1 MDKSKGKKSADKAKE
16 QFDAQL
22 EANEAQVD
30 ANESVIQSQLDDDL
44 DDNLDGGMSSGM
56 DPSDDGRAKGTDAAN
71 LENAETGGVNKN
83 QAKFPIIGIGA
94 SAGGLEALQEFFD
107 NMIPDPGAAFVVIQH
122 LSPDYKSFMGELLGR
137 HTSIPIEVVKDK
149 TKVEINHI
157 YLIPPKMNMT
167 IRGGVLYLKEIVGR
181 SLNLPIDIFFRSLA
195 EDQQN
200 NAVAIILSGT
210 GSDGTLGIRA
220 IKEFG
225 GVTMVQDDQTAKFDG
240 MPRSS
245 ISTGMVDLVLSPDEL
260 AKELA
265 NYIKHPIINHT
276 SPVEDQ
282 LMQNQSLYNKIIA
295 ILHEAK
301 NVDFSTYKQNTI
313 IRRLEKR
320 ISINRF
326 VKVIDYVS
334 YLAATPKEINAL
346 FNDLLIGVTR
356 FFRDEKAFEVL
367 ADSILPSIFERHVD
381 KSEIRIWV
389 PGCSTGEEAY
399 TVAMLIKDYMLRN
412 SILNDVKI
420 FATDIDED
428 SLNYAGAGFYPSN
441 ISADV
446 PPKYL
451 TKYFVRHDNGY
462 QINDN
467 IRRMIIFAR
476 HNVIDEPP
484 FSKLDMV
491 SCRNLLIYI
500 DLETQQKILSTFHV
514 CLKPD
519 GVLFLGS
526 SESLGKIADGFDIL
540 DSKAKIF
547 KKRNRF
553 KPEFYP
559 ASSMSMPLHRNRT
572 ELMVQ
577 NAGNLLKQGSR
588 HLSYV
593 FEDIVNAFLPPSVI
607 IDANY
612 NILYFIRNAGDFL
625 QLPQGEMTA
634 NLLKMLPKEVSV
646 AVSSVIRRAEKK
658 KNSIIST
665 EIATKN
671 QQLNITCKRI
681 ITSDD
686 DFSCYYISFA
696 EQVIKNSP
704 QIEVKSLPQD
714 LSNQYQER
722 IEELE
727 REIQHKNESL
737 QATVEELE
745 TSNEELQSS
754 NEELIASNEELQST
768 NEELQSVNE
777 ELYTV
782 NAEHLRKIDEMT
794 ELNSDY
800 DNLLNNT
807 QIGTLF
813 LDKNLVIRKVSKVAC
828 EITNILQADVGRPIH
843 HLALSALYPSFLNDV
858 DKVSESLDSIERELP
873 YKNKVYLMRI
883 VPYRTKDN
891 AVKGIIITFV
901 EFSSL
906 KGAVPAVGDKADKKS
921 KGK

>member
-1 MDKSKGKKSADKAKE
+1 MNKEKENNKDQKENSNKVPESEVEVKGGTEVEVK
-16 QFDAQL
+16 
-22 EANEAQVD
+22 
-30 ANESVIQSQLDDDL
+30 
-44 DDNLDGGMSSGM
+44 GG
-56 DPSDDGRAKGTDAAN
+56 ATEAAN
-71 LENAETGGVNKN
+71 FENMETGGVNKN
-83 QAKFPIIGIGA
+83 QAEFPIVGIGA

-137 HTSIPIEVVKDK
+137 HTTIPIQVVRDK
-149 TKVEINHI
+149 TKIEINHI

-195 EDQQN
+195 EDQQS
-200 NAVAIILSGT
+200 NAVGIIMSGT

-225 GVTMVQDDQTAKFDG
+225 GMTMVQDDQTAKFDG

-245 ISTGMVDLVLSPDEL
+245 ISTGMVDLVLSPDDL

-282 LMQNQSLYNKIIA
+282 LMQNQSLYSKIIA

-313 IRRLEKR
+313 VRRLEKR

-334 YLAATPKEINAL
+334 YLATTPKEINAL

-356 FFRDEKAFEVL
+356 FFRDEKAFDIL
-367 ADSILPSIFERHVD
+367 ADSILPTIFEKHTD
-381 KSEIRIWV
+381 KSEIRVWV

-399 TVAMLIKDYMLRN
+399 TIAILIKDYMLRN
-412 SILNDVKI
+412 SILNDIKI

-428 SLNYAGAGFYPSN
+428 SLNFASSGFYPNN

-451 TKYFVRHDNGY
+451 AKFFTRHDNGY
-462 QINDN
+462 QINDS

-500 DLETQQKILSTFHV
+500 DLETQLQILSTFHV

-519 GVLFLGS
+519 GILFLGS

-559 ASSMSMPLHRNRT
+559 ASSMSVPLHRNRT
-572 ELMVQ
+572 EMSLVS
-577 NAGNLLKQGSR
+577 AGNLLKQGSR

-607 IDANY
+607 IDSNY

-634 NLLKMLPKEVSV
+634 NLLKMLSKEVAV

-658 KNSIIST
+658 GGEIISM
-665 EIATKN
+665 EIVTPK
-671 QQLNITCKRI
+671 QELNIICKRV
-681 ITSDD
+681 ITADEE
-686 DFSCYYISFA
+686 FSCYYISFA
-696 EQVIKNSP
+696 EQPAKNVP
-704 QIEVKSLPQD
+704 LTKKECIPID
-714 LSNQYQER
+714 LNNQYQER

-782 NAEHLRKIDEMT
+782 NAEHLRKIEEMT
-794 ELNSDY
+794 ELNADY

-813 LDKNLVIRKVSKVAC
+813 LDKDLVIRKVSKVATD
-828 EITNILQADVGRPIH
+828 ITNILQSDIGRSVH
-843 HLALSALYPSFLNDV
+843 HLALSSLYPTFLKDV
-858 DKVSESLDSIERELP
+858 DKVNETLQSIEREIP
-873 YKNKVYLMRI
+873 FHNKVYFMRI
-883 VPYRTKDN
+883 VPYRTKEK
-891 AVKGIIITFV
+891 AVKGIIITFI
-901 EFSSL
+901 EFTAL
-906 KGAVPAVGDKADKKS
+906 KEN
-921 KGK
+921 KGNNP

>member
-1 MDKSKGKKSADKAKE
+1 MSKNAEKATDAIEPQAKE
-16 QFDAQL
+16 VDSTESENVERTETAKVN
-22 EANEAQVD
+22 EANTT
-30 ANESVIQSQLDDDL
+30 ANENV
-44 DDNLDGGMSSGM
+44 
-56 DPSDDGRAKGTDAAN
+56 
-71 LENAETGGVNKN
+71 ENTETAGVNKN
-83 QAKFPIIGIGA
+83 QAAFPIIGIGA

-107 NMIPDPGAAFVVIQH
+107 NMIMDPGAAFVVIQH

-137 HTSIPIEVVKDK
+137 HTNIPIEVVKDN
-149 TKVEINHI
+149 TKIKINHI

-167 IRGGVLYLKEIVGR
+167 IKGGTLYLKEIIGR

-195 EDQQN
+195 EDQQG
-200 NAVAIILSGT
+200 NAVAVILSGT

-225 GVTMVQDDQTAKFDG
+225 GVTMVQDDQSAKFDG

-245 ISTGMVDLVLSPDEL
+245 ISTGMVDLVLPPDEL

-265 NYIKHPIINHT
+265 SYIKHPIINHT

-367 ADSILPSIFERHVD
+367 SESILPTIFEKHTD

-389 PGCSTGEEAY
+389 PGCSTGEEAF
-399 TVAMLIKDYMLRN
+399 TIAILLKDYMSKN

-428 SLNYAGAGFYPSN
+428 SLNYAGTGFYPSN

-446 PPKYL
+446 PQRYL
-451 TKYFVRHDNGY
+451 NKYFSRHDNGY

-519 GVLFLGS
+519 GILYLGS
-526 SESLGKIADGFDIL
+526 SESLGKLADGFDIL

-553 KPEFYP
+553 KPDFLP
-559 ASSMSMPLHRNRT
+559 ASSLSMPLHRNRA
-572 ELMVQ
+572 EFNLQ
-577 NAGNLLKQGSR
+577 NAGNMLRQGSR

-593 FEDIVNAFLPPSVI
+593 FEDIVNSFLPPSVVV
-607 IDANY
+607 DSSC
-612 NILYFIRNAGDFL
+612 NILYTIRNAGSLL
-625 QLPQGEMTA
+625 QLPQGQITS

-646 AVSSVIRRAEKK
+646 AVSGIIRRAEKK
-658 KNSIIST
+658 IGEIITTDIVTS
-665 EIATKN
+665 K
-671 QQLNITCKRI
+671 QQFNITCKRI

-686 DFSCYYISFA
+686 DFACFFISFEEKKVKEA
-696 EQVIKNSP
+696 PIAKAQVIP
-704 QIEVKSLPQD
+704 VD

-782 NAEHLRKIDEMT
+782 NAEHLRKIEEMT
-794 ELNSDY
+794 ELNTDY

-807 QIGTLF
+807 QIGTLY
-813 LDKNLVIRKVSKVAC
+813 LDKNMVIRKVSKVATQ
-828 EITNILQADVGRPIH
+828 ITNILQSDIGRPVH
-843 HLALSALYPSFLNDV
+843 HLALSTLYPNFLKEV
-858 DKVSESLDSIERELP
+858 DKVHDTQVSIEHELP
-873 YKNKVYLMRI
+873 CNGKNYLMRI

-891 AVKGIIITFV
+891 STKGIIITFV
-901 EFSSL
+901 EFTQIP
-906 KGAVPAVGDKADKKS
+906 PASAK
-921 KGK
+921 